1 MFYKEY
7 QDDRAPDKISRKEV
21 QKNTIK
27 KRVFENN
34 GVFKKRWKAFLCL
47 VLISSIFKSHYQG
60 R

>member
-21 QKNTIK
+21 QKNNIK

-34 GVFKKRWKAFLCL
+34 GVFKRN
-47 VLISSIFKSHYQG
+47 G
-60 R
+60 RHFHALY